1 MHTTP
6 HQRWMGSPAQR
17 QHACSYSAAMPSHQH
32 AQAQDSAFD
41 HVIISSNKSQMSTYS
56 GSNANIARNGSPEAS
71 TTSSHNTPSIALE
84 RSLSSSASQP
94 DPKLS
99 FLRGLT
105 DPKRET
111 MLDCFDNNQVVN
123 DRVPEMDLDMSSLD
137 ESPPSLVVEDIGFI
151 PWAFPPMFNFAFDDA
166 DGERPCESATP
177 SAVTDA
183 FIPAL
188 TSEGTAALEIFSKQI
203 VRELNALHATLAV
216 SEPSYN
222 QPFDFDLA
230 QSVFAPHILRT
241 FISTFFRLSHN
252 YVPVVHMPSFGS
264 EDTSP
269 LLVLGVSLCGAI
281 RSPPRDDALS
291 AKSFLRI
298 AEEYIFLQLADVMAT
313 DPKPTRPVLETLQAA
328 LLIHQ
333 VHFLQNSVEAR
344 RRHRIR
350 RLPALVSAV
359 RRLGLLN
366 KRHSAS
372 SRSAQFLA
380 DETCIRTATWI
391 TLADWHQCG
400 MFHVLPL
407 TTTAEMRCDLPCPHA
422 LWDSKDVT
430 DADVGLYRRQT
441 RGAPYC
447 LSSLRALT
455 ETLMGDRWQ
464 PVELTAF
471 SFIAFTGL
479 ELAIFALSSVA
490 ISAHLMSMMPVTSSA
505 ILRAISRWQE
515 LWEGQT
521 ARADEDRVE
530 MTAMARHCSE
540 FGCLVQK
547 VVEASVSGRKPP
559 PYLDNVAH
567 DSVDELYNLIL
578 EG

>member
-1 MHTTP
+1 
-6 HQRWMGSPAQR
+6 
-17 QHACSYSAAMPSHQH
+17 
-32 AQAQDSAFD
+32 
-41 HVIISSNKSQMSTYS
+41 MSTYS
-56 GSNANIARNGSPEAS
+56 GSNANIARNGLPE
-71 TTSSHNTPSIALE
+71 E

-380 DETCIRTATWI
+380 DETCI
-391 TLADWHQCG
+391 
-400 MFHVLPL
+400 
-407 TTTAEMRCDLPCPHA
+407 
-422 LWDSKDVT
+422 
-430 DADVGLYRRQT
+430 
-441 RGAPYC
+441 
-447 LSSLRALT
+447 
-455 ETLMGDRWQ
+455 
-464 PVELTAF
+464 
-471 SFIAFTGL
+471 
-479 ELAIFALSSVA
+479 SSVA

>member
-1 MHTTP
+1 
-6 HQRWMGSPAQR
+6 
-17 QHACSYSAAMPSHQH
+17 
-32 AQAQDSAFD
+32 
-41 HVIISSNKSQMSTYS
+41 
-56 GSNANIARNGSPEAS
+56 
-71 TTSSHNTPSIALE
+71 
-84 RSLSSSASQP
+84 
-94 DPKLS
+94 
-99 FLRGLT
+99 
-105 DPKRET
+105 
-111 MLDCFDNNQVVN
+111 MLDCFSGNPVVN

-151 PWAFPPMFNFAFDDA
+151 PWAFPPMFNFTFDDA
-166 DGERPCESATP
+166 DTERPSDYTAP
-177 SAVTDA
+177 SAVADL

-188 TSEGTAALEIFSKQI
+188 TSDGTAALDIFSKQI
-203 VRELNALHATLAV
+203 IRELNALHTTLSV
-216 SEPSYN
+216 SDESYN
-222 QPFDFDLA
+222 QPFDIDLA
-230 QSVFAPHILRT
+230 QSVFAPHTLRN

-252 YVPVVHMPSFGS
+252 YVPLVHMPSFGS
-264 EDTSP
+264 EGTSP

-298 AEEYIFLQLADVMAT
+298 AEEYIFRQLRDVMAT
-313 DPKPTRPVLETLQAA
+313 NPKPTRAVLETLQAA
-328 LLIHQ
+328 VLIHQ
-333 VHFLQNSVEAR
+333 VHFLQHSVETR

-366 KRHSAS
+366 RRHSAS
-372 SRSAQFLA
+372 SRTTQFLA
-380 DETCIRTATWI
+380 DEACIRTATWI

-422 LWDSKDVT
+422 LWDTKDLT
-430 DADVGLYRRQT
+430 DADVALYRRQT
-441 RGAPYC
+441 RGSPHC
-447 LSSLRALT
+447 LSSLKALT

-471 SFIAFTGL
+471 SSIAFTGL

-490 ISAHLMSMMPVTSSA
+490 ISAHLMSMMPVTSST
-505 ILRAISRWQE
+505 ILRAISRWQG
-515 LWEGQT
+515 LWEGGT
-521 ARADEDRVE
+521 TRADEDRVE

-547 VVEASVSGRKPP
+547 IVEASVSGRKLP
-559 PYLDNVAH
+559 PYLEKVAH
-567 DSVDELYNLIL
+567 DSVDELYNLVL